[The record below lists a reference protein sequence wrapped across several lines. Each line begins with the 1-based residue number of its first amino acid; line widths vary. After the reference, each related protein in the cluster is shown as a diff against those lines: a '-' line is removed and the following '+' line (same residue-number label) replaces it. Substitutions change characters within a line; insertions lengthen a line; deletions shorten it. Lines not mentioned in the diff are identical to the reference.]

1 MSEHYQKDLMMAWEN
16 LRRIIRVVQSDKKLQ
31 ETPYLLL
38 MEFENIAQGQA
49 VPISALR
56 KSLNVTPAAATIM
69 IRKLERHG
77 LVERETPLSDRRVSL
92 IRTSEKGRNELAEA
106 YGYLSEFFIGLGEE
120 LGESNAKELV
130 RLLQLVGQ
138 YVQKAQF

>member
-1 MSEHYQKDLMMAWEN
+1 MSEQYQKDLMMAWEN

-56 KSLNVTPAAATIM
+56 KYLNVTPAAATIM
-69 IRKLERHG
+69 IRKLEKHG

-92 IRTSEKGRNELAEA
+92 IRTSEKGRKELAEA
-106 YGYLSEFFIGLGEE
+106 YGYLSEFFIGLGNE

-130 RLLQLVGQ
+130 RLLQLVSQ